1 MTKTTMNE
9 YKREVSRALDDDFQR
24 RMLESFAASYRV
36 GRAAVFE
43 GKDVRAAIADVA
55 ARKDDALRRR
65 GELFARF
72 RERAEELG
80 VTVHR
85 ATDAPDACAIVARI
99 AKDEGCRKIIKSKSM
114 TAEEIRLNPAL
125 EREGF
130 EVVESDL
137 GEWILQLRNE
147 GPSHMVMPAIH
158 LSRGQVARTFAAGAP
173 RQPAPD
179 PDDITALVRLARR
192 ELRRHFAE
200 ADMGISG
207 ANFVLAE
214 NGAVG
219 LVTNEGNARLVTTL
233 PRVHVVLCG
242 LDKLVDTADDALTLL
257 NVLPRNATGQHL
269 TSYISWIRGAAPGER
284 EDGKPRAM
292 HVVFVDNGRSDLARD
307 PVFSQVLRCVR
318 CGACANVCPIYRM
331 VGGHSLG
338 QIYIGAIGL
347 VLTWFFHDRERAKA
361 LLQNCV
367 GCGAC
372 RDVCGAGID
381 LPRLIEALRNR
392 VAREDAP
399 LSTALLARMLSS
411 RRVFHGLLRAA
422 AKAQGPFTEHT
433 PFVRHLPEI
442 LARPHGYRA
451 LPALADVPFRDRWPD
466 RKPVVTR
473 TRFRVALFAGCLQD
487 FVYPEQLDAA
497 LAVFARYGA
506 DVDFPLDQTC
516 CGLPLI
522 MLGRPTAAADLARRN
537 VRAFARLDQYDAI
550 VTLCASCASHLK
562 NGYANL
568 LDREAE
574 AFSAKV
580 TDFSS
585 FTHDILGVDER
596 AGLIPA
602 AAKTVYHAPCHLCR
616 GLGVHEAPRALLR
629 AVGSYVPTPDEE
641 SCCGFGGTYTVKFPE
656 LSAELMNRKLDA
668 ARAENADTLVTDCPG
683 CILHLRGGAE
693 RRGLPF
699 RVLHMAEALAES
711 LPKL

>member
-158 LSRGQVARTFAAGAP
+158 LSRGQVHEP
-173 RQPAPD
+173 S
-179 PDDITALVRLARR
+179 RR
-192 ELRRHFAE
+192 ERRDSPRPTRTTSRPWFAWPAANCGVTSPRPIWAFPE
-200 ADMGISG
+200 PIS
-207 ANFVLAE
+207 AWPKT
-214 NGAVG
+214 GAVG

-233 PRVHVVLCG
+233 PRVHVVLWRPRQACG
-242 LDKLVDTADDALTLL
+242 TGGRRPDPAQRVAPQRHRPAPDLLYKLDTRGR
-257 NVLPRNATGQHL
+257 PRRTGGRQ
-269 TSYISWIRGAAPGER
+269 APRHACGVC
-284 EDGKPRAM
+284 GQRA
-292 HVVFVDNGRSDLARD
+292 VDLARD

-372 RDVCGAGID
+372 RDVCGAGIN

-399 LSTALLARMLSS
+399 LSTALLAGILSS

-422 AKAQGPFTEHT
+422 AKAQGPFTG
-433 PFVRHLPEI
+433 HLRLLCVIRRKSWPAPRI
-442 LARPHGYRA
+442 PSLARPGQRS
-451 LPALADVPFRDRWPD
+451 LP
-466 RKPVVTR
+466 
-473 TRFRVALFAGCLQD
+473 
-487 FVYPEQLDAA
+487 
-497 LAVFARYGA
+497 
-506 DVDFPLDQTC
+506 
-516 CGLPLI
+516 
-522 MLGRPTAAADLARRN
+522 RPLARPQ
-537 VRAFARLDQYDAI
+537 ARGHPDALQSGP
-550 VTLCASCASHLK
+550 V
-562 NGYANL
+562 
-568 LDREAE
+568 
-574 AFSAKV
+574 
-580 TDFSS
+580 
-585 FTHDILGVDER
+585 
-596 AGLIPA
+596 
-602 AAKTVYHAPCHLCR
+602 R
-616 GLGVHEAPRALLR
+616 GLSSRLCVSRATGRRARGVRPLWRGRGFSPGPTFLRPASDKCWAAHGGRRPGPSERPRL
-629 AVGSYVPTPDEE
+629 
-641 SCCGFGGTYTVKFPE
+641 
-656 LSAELMNRKLDA
+656 
-668 ARAENADTLVTDCPG
+668 CPSQS
-683 CILHLRGGAE
+683 I
-693 RRGLPF
+693 
-699 RVLHMAEALAES
+699 
-711 LPKL
+711 

>member
-1 MTKTTMNE
+1 MIKTTMNE
-9 YKREVSRALDDDFQR
+9 YKREVARALDDDFQR
-24 RMLESFAASYRV
+24 RMLESFAASYRT
-36 GRAAVFE
+36 GRAAVFA
-43 GKDVRAAIADVA
+43 GKDVRAAVADVA

-72 RERAEELG
+72 RERAEALG

-99 AKDEGCRKIIKSKSM
+99 AKDESCRTIIKSKSM

-158 LSRGQVARTFAAGAP
+158 LSRGQVARTFAAGVP
-173 RQPAPD
+173 DRPAPD

-200 ADMGISG
+200 ADMGLTG
-207 ANFVLAE
+207 ANFALAE

-242 LDKLVDTADDALTLL
+242 LDKLLDTADDALALL
-257 NVLPRNATGQHL
+257 EVLPRNATGQHL
-269 TSYISWIRGAAPGER
+269 TSYVSWIRGAAPAWR
-284 EDGKPRAM
+284 KDGRPRAM

-307 PVFSQVLRCVR
+307 PVFSQALRCVR
-318 CGACANVCPIYRM
+318 CGACANVCPVYRL

-361 LLQNCV
+361 LIQNCV

-372 RDVCGAGID
+372 KDVCGAGID

-392 VAREDAP
+392 AAREDAAP
-399 LSTALLARMLSS
+399 APALLARALKS

-422 AKAQGPFTEHT
+422 AKVQGPFTGHT
-433 PFVRHLPEI
+433 AFVRHLPEI

-466 RKPVVTR
+466 RKPVAAR
-473 TRFRVALFAGCLQD
+473 PRLRVALFAGCLQD

-497 LAVFARYGA
+497 LKVCARYGA

-516 CGLPLI
+516 CGLPLV
-522 MLGRPTAAADLARRN
+522 MLGQPTAAADVARQN
-537 VRAFARLDQYDAI
+537 VRAFARPEQYDAI

-562 NGYANL
+562 YGYANL
-568 LDREAE
+568 LDHEAE
-574 AFSAKV
+574 AFSARI

-585 FTHDILGVDER
+585 FVHDALGVDEGS
-596 AGLIPA
+596 GLNPA
-602 AAKTVYHAPCHLCR
+602 PGRTVYHAPCHLCR
-616 GLGVHEAPRALLR
+616 GLDVHEAPRVLLR
-629 AVGSYVPTPDEE
+629 AAARYIPTPDEE
-641 SCCGFGGTYTVKFPE
+641 SCCGFGGTYTAKFPE

-668 ARAENADTLVTDCPG
+668 ALAEEADTLVTDCPG
-683 CILHLRGGAE
+683 CVLHLRGGAE
-693 RRGLPF
+693 KRGLPL
-699 RVLHMAEALAES
+699 RVLHMAEALAQS
-711 LPKL
+711 LPKP